1 MRKIAAALAA
11 IMAVLVLFASC
22 EGNPQPSSGT
32 VDTLTVYVGDGTD
45 TKSIGYTGTESGF
58 ESDGSAT
65 SITDYKIYVFSGAT
79 VPENLSDNLVKASDF
94 LDSSN
99 TKFQITNVTTG
110 YYSFYVE
117 GYIKKNGAGD
127 SNLTGDNFYEIA
139 SGKKENVYI
148 SPTSASVTVNVDT
161 FPTDVKSGTITVDLT
176 LPVDLI
182 NLTGEQKTPVLE
194 GDITWSIRKVNDL
207 STDLGTGYSGTVT
220 DDTVNAAIDSASVSG
235 EYHYTLTIP
244 GVDPGMYV
252 LTVTATDN
260 VGEAKRGAYCNAD
273 SLRLLPGLPA
283 TGKLSLDSLKPSSYE
298 FSVIDKIGSEIEVTV
313 TESDMVYEIEEGD
326 EITIALS
333 KALAANQ
340 VALWYV
346 DGVAASPTTSDNTN
360 YLFADLASGIRNITG
375 VVYDSTLKAAV
386 GSVSVRVDVPRT
398 VNIGPVTG

>member
-22 EGNPQPSSGT
+22 EGNPQPTSGT

-79 VPENLSDNLVKASDF
+79 VPTNLSDNLVKASDY

-117 GYIKKNGAGD
+117 GYIKQNGAGD
-127 SNLTGDNFYEIA
+127 SNLTSDNFYRIA
-139 SGKKENVYI
+139 SGKQENKYI
-148 SPTSASVTVNVDT
+148 SPTAAEITVEVDT
-161 FPTDVKSGTITVDLT
+161 FTTGVKSGNITVDLT

-182 NLTGEQKTPVLE
+182 NTSGESPVLE

-260 VGEAKRGAYCNAD
+260 VGEAKRGAYGNAD

-283 TGKLSLDSLKPSSYE
+283 TGELSLDSLKPSSYE

-313 TESDMVYEIEEGD
+313 TETDKVYEIDGGD
-326 EITIALS
+326 EITISLS
-333 KALAANQ
+333 KALATNQ

-398 VNIGPVTG
+398 VTIGPVTG

>member
-1 MRKIAAALAA
+1 M
-11 IMAVLVLFASC
+11 
-22 EGNPQPSSGT
+22 
-32 VDTLTVYVGDGTD
+32 
-45 TKSIGYTGTESGF
+45 
-58 ESDGSAT
+58 
-65 SITDYKIYVFSGAT
+65 
-79 VPENLSDNLVKASDF
+79 VPTNLSDNLVKASDY

-117 GYIKKNGAGD
+117 GYIKQNGAGD
-127 SNLTGDNFYEIA
+127 SNLTSDNFYRIA
-139 SGKKENVYI
+139 SGKQENKYI
-148 SPTSASVTVNVDT
+148 SPTAAEITVNVDT
-161 FPTDVKSGTITVDLT
+161 FPTDVKSGNITVDLT

-182 NLTGEQKTPVLE
+182 NTSGESPVLE

-260 VGEAKRGAYCNAD
+260 VGEAKRGAYGNAD

-283 TGKLSLDSLKPSSYE
+283 TGELSLDSLKPSSYE

-313 TESDMVYEIEEGD
+313 TETDKVYEIDGGD
-326 EITIALS
+326 EITISLS
-333 KALAANQ
+333 KALATNQ

-398 VNIGPVTG
+398 VTIGPVTG

>member
-22 EGNPQPSSGT
+22 EGNPQPTSGT

-79 VPENLSDNLVKASDF
+79 VPENLSDNLVKASDY

-127 SNLTGDNFYEIA
+127 SNLTGDNFYKIA
-139 SGKKENVYI
+139 SGKQENKYI
-148 SPTSASVTVNVDT
+148 SPTAAEITVEVDT
-161 FPTDVKSGTITVDLT
+161 FTAGVKSKDITVDLT

-182 NLTGEQKTPVLE
+182 NTSSGSPVLE

-220 DDTVNAAIDSASVSG
+220 DDTVNAAIDSTSVSG
-235 EYHYTLTIP
+235 EYHYELVIP

-260 VGEAKRGAYCNAD
+260 VGEAKRGAYGNAD

-283 TGKLSLDSLKPSSYE
+283 TGELSLDSLKPSSYE

-313 TESDMVYEIEEGD
+313 TESDKVYEIDEGN

-346 DGVAASPTTSDNTN
+346 DGTAASPTTSDNTN
-360 YLFADLASGIRNITG
+360 YLFSGLTSGIRNITG

-398 VNIGPVTG
+398 VTIGPVTG

>member
-22 EGNPQPSSGT
+22 EGNPQPTSGT

-127 SNLTGDNFYEIA
+127 SNLTSDNFYKIA
-139 SGKKENVYI
+139 SGKEENKYI
-148 SPTSASVTVNVDT
+148 SPTAAEITVNVDT
-161 FPTDVKSGTITVDLT
+161 FPADVKSGNITVDLT

-182 NLTGEQKTPVLE
+182 NTSGESPVLE

-207 STDLGTGYSGTVT
+207 STDLGTGYSGTVA
-220 DDTVNAAIDSASVSG
+220 DETVNAAIDSTSVSG

-260 VGEAKRGAYCNAD
+260 IGEAKRGAYGNAD

-283 TGKLSLDSLKPSSYE
+283 TGELSLDSLKPSSYE
-298 FSVIDKIGSEIEVTV
+298 FSVIDKIGSEIAVTV

-326 EITIALS
+326 EVTIALS

-346 DGVAASPTTSDNTN
+346 DGVAASPTTSDNTS

-386 GSVSVRVDVPRT
+386 GSVAVRVDVPRT
-398 VNIGPVTG
+398 VTIGPVTG

>member
-22 EGNPQPSSGT
+22 EGNPQPTSGT

-58 ESDGSAT
+58 ES
-65 SITDYKIYVFSGAT
+65 TDYKIYVFSGAT
-79 VPENLSDNLVKASDF
+79 VPTNLSDNLVKASDY

-117 GYIKKNGAGD
+117 GYIKQNGAGD
-127 SNLTGDNFYEIA
+127 SNLTSDNFYKIA
-139 SGKKENVYI
+139 SGKQENKYI
-148 SPTSASVTVNVDT
+148 SPTAAEITVNVDT
-161 FPTDVKSGTITVDLT
+161 FPTDVKSGNITVDLT

-182 NLTGEQKTPVLE
+182 NTSGESPVLE

-260 VGEAKRGAYCNAD
+260 VGEAKRGAYGNAD

-283 TGKLSLDSLKPSSYE
+283 TGELSLDSLKPSSYE

-313 TESDMVYEIEEGD
+313 TETDKVYEIDGGD
-326 EITIALS
+326 EITISLS
-333 KALAANQ
+333 KALATNQ

-398 VNIGPVTG
+398 VTIGPVTG

>member
-22 EGNPQPSSGT
+22 EGNPQPTSGT

-79 VPENLSDNLVKASDF
+79 VPTNLSDNLVKASDY

-117 GYIKKNGAGD
+117 GYIKQNGAGD
-127 SNLTGDNFYEIA
+127 SNLTSDNFYKIA
-139 SGKKENVYI
+139 SGKQENKYI
-148 SPTSASVTVNVDT
+148 SPTAAEITVNVDT
-161 FPTDVKSGTITVDLT
+161 FPTDVKSGNITVDLT

-182 NLTGEQKTPVLE
+182 NTSGESPVLE

-260 VGEAKRGAYCNAD
+260 VGEAKRGAYGNAD

-283 TGKLSLDSLKPSSYE
+283 TGELSLDSLKPSSYE

-313 TESDMVYEIEEGD
+313 TETDKVYEIDGGD
-326 EITIALS
+326 EITISLS
-333 KALAANQ
+333 KALATNQ

-398 VNIGPVTG
+398 VTIGPVTG